1 MDGWPE
7 RVDASDPNDLRLH
20 ALWREVQTESPRY
33 AMPAAQWGATR
44 APLLWITGLAGSG
57 KTTLGRALQTHLAEA
72 HAPVLLLDGDAL
84 RTAFDSVSEEQPHA
98 PTQRRAR
105 ARRLLTLAHAATRG
119 GLPAVVATISL
130 QQEIHT
136 ALRASQSQLGLLVLQ
151 APLDLLRQ
159 RRPEL
164 YADPAMAAQVVGLGQ
179 RADWPRAPAQVIS
192 ALLPLADQRAA
203 ALALW
208 ARLRERAGAASMVAN
223 PTDAPGTQSAFDPGN
238 RRPREGGGPER
249 LDLVARRLDPR
260 LRGDDEST
268 LLAESPPRDAVLQI
282 SQATRADVDA

>member
-1 MDGWPE
+1 M
-7 RVDASDPNDLRLH
+7 DASDPNLPLLH
-20 ALWREVQTESPRY
+20 ALWRDVQSEPQRY
-33 AMPAAQWGATR
+33 ARPAAHWGVTR

-57 KTTLGRALQTHLAEA
+57 KTTLARALRAQLAEA
-72 HAPVLLLDGDAL
+72 DVPVLLLDGDAL
-84 RTAFDSVSEEQPHA
+84 RTAFDGVGEDQPYA

-105 ARRLLTLAHAATRG
+105 ALRLLTLAHGATRR
-119 GLPAVVATISL
+119 GLPTVVATISL

-136 ALRASQSQLGLLVLQ
+136 ALRASQTQLGVLVLQ
-151 APLDLLRQ
+151 APLELLRR

-164 YADPAMAAQVVGLGQ
+164 YADPVMAAQVVGLGQ
-179 RADWPRAPAQVIS
+179 RADWPRAPARVVS
-192 ALLPLADQRAA
+192 AQLSLADQRAA

-208 ARLRERAGAASMVAN
+208 ARLRERAEPAPMLAN

-268 LLAESPPRDAVLQI
+268 LLPESPPRDAVLQS